1 MLRETEELRALE
13 RRYTR
18 KFITPLSYR
27 QALDRFTALWQHA
40 RLLNPDFPGD
50 WKQDVAADLEL
61 ARVLNGVRGRA

>member
-1 MLRETEELRALE
+1 MVRDSEELRALE

-18 KFITPLSYR
+18 EFIAPLSYR

-61 ARVLNGVRGRA
+61 ARVLNGVRGPT